1 MTDSQSTSMTPADA
15 QKAIL
20 AIEKQLSTLRV
31 FAGMSA
37 ELPLKKGRGKNKGK
51 TETPDGEPKK
61 KRELTPLIAAMNEE
75 RKQIF
80 EELKASWAEKNADFT
95 SLDAKALSLAVK
107 NGEVDAKPRFS
118 DALKEHSKRQREG
131 DPEKQAKYEAYRAK
145 TDEKQAAKKSGASSV
160 ASASDSGSVNESGA
174 VPATGEVK
182 KRKNPWLGL
191 TDEQKEERKAKMAAG
206 KEAAK
211 KVREAALVAAP
222 VAAAPSV
229 AAPVAAPSA
238 SNPFD
243 DAAATEAPASD
254 AESATSS
261 KKPGPPKGVKLSE
274 EERVRRAAKAK
285 ATRAA
290 RAAAAVPLP
299 ASPPSSS
306 ASSVIVDEIDEE
318 TFTKQQIGSKIVYKN
333 ALGHVRAYTTEGAGI
348 WLGMYDPVK
357 KVIDASVPEPSE

>member
-80 EELKASWAEKNADFT
+80 EELKASWAEKNADFI
-95 SLDAKALSLAVK
+95 SLDAKALSAAVK

-182 KRKNPWLGL
+182 KERKNPWLGL
-191 TDEQKEERKAKMAAG
+191 TEEQKAERKAKMAAG

-211 KVREAALVAAP
+211 KVREAAAA
-222 VAAAPSV
+222 SV
-229 AAPVAAPSA
+229 AAPVAAPAPAPVSTA
-238 SNPFD
+238 SN
-243 DAAATEAPASD
+243 
-254 AESATSS
+254 
-261 KKPGPPKGVKLSE
+261 
-274 EERVRRAAKAK
+274 
-285 ATRAA
+285 
-290 RAAAAVPLP
+290 AAAAP
-299 ASPPSSS
+299 AVAEKRPVKVAPKAAAS
-306 ASSVIVDEIDEE
+306 APAPAPAPVAAAVEVVEASADDEE
-318 TFTKQQIGSKIVYKN
+318 AFQPFEFKGTKYWKNGLQYVYKKTSDGGFGDY
-333 ALGHVRAYTTEGAGI
+333 LGRYDVPKRKIDTT
-348 WLGMYDPVK
+348 
-357 KVIDASVPEPSE
+357 VPEPPVED

>member
-80 EELKASWAEKNADFT
+80 EELKASWAEKNPEFT
-95 SLDAKALSLAVK
+95 SLDAKALSAAVK

-211 KVREAALVAAP
+211 KVREAAAA
-222 VAAAPSV
+222 SV
-229 AAPVAAPSA
+229 AAPVAAPAPAPVSTA
-238 SNPFD
+238 SN
-243 DAAATEAPASD
+243 
-254 AESATSS
+254 
-261 KKPGPPKGVKLSE
+261 
-274 EERVRRAAKAK
+274 
-285 ATRAA
+285 
-290 RAAAAVPLP
+290 AAAAP
-299 ASPPSSS
+299 AVAEKRPVKVAPKAAAS
-306 ASSVIVDEIDEE
+306 APAPAPAPVAAAVEVVEASADDEE
-318 TFTKQQIGSKIVYKN
+318 AFQPFEFKGTKYWKNGLQYVYKKTSDGGFGDY
-333 ALGHVRAYTTEGAGI
+333 LGRYDVPKRKIDTT
-348 WLGMYDPVK
+348 
-357 KVIDASVPEPSE
+357 VPEPPVED

>member
-80 EELKASWAEKNADFT
+80 EELKASWAEKNADFI
-95 SLDAKALSLAVK
+95 SLDAKALSAAVK
-107 NGEVDAKPRFS
+107 NGEVEAKPRFS

-182 KRKNPWLGL
+182 KERKNPWLGL

-211 KVREAALVAAP
+211 KVREAAAA
-222 VAAAPSV
+222 SV
-229 AAPVAAPSA
+229 AAPVAVTASVAVAAPVSTA
-238 SNPFD
+238 SN
-243 DAAATEAPASD
+243 
-254 AESATSS
+254 
-261 KKPGPPKGVKLSE
+261 
-274 EERVRRAAKAK
+274 
-285 ATRAA
+285 
-290 RAAAAVPLP
+290 AAAAP
-299 ASPPSSS
+299 AV
-306 ASSVIVDEIDEE
+306 AE
-318 TFTKQQIGSKIVYKN
+318 K
-333 ALGHVRAYTTEGAGI
+333 R
-348 WLGMYDPVK
+348 PVK
-357 KVIDASVPEPSE
+357 VAPKVAASVPAPAPAPVAAAVEVVEASADDEEAFQPFEFKGTKYWKNGLQYVYKKTSDGGFGDYLGRYDVPKRKIDTTVPEPPVED

>member
-80 EELKASWAEKNADFT
+80 EELKASWAEKNPEFT
-95 SLDAKALSLAVK
+95 SLDAKALSAAVK

-182 KRKNPWLGL
+182 KRKNPWADL
-191 TDEQKEERKAKMAAG
+191 TDEQKKERVAKMQTG
-206 KEAAK
+206 KLAK
-211 KVREAALVAAP
+211 KAATAGTASVTAP
-222 VAAAPSV
+222 VAAAAAVTASTASNAAAAPAV
-229 AAPVAAPSA
+229 AEKRPVKVAPKAAASAPAPAPAPVAAAVEVVEASA
-238 SNPFD
+238 D
-243 DAAATEAPASD
+243 
-254 AESATSS
+254 
-261 KKPGPPKGVKLSE
+261 
-274 EERVRRAAKAK
+274 
-285 ATRAA
+285 
-290 RAAAAVPLP
+290 
-299 ASPPSSS
+299 
-306 ASSVIVDEIDEE
+306 DEE
-318 TFTKQQIGSKIVYKN
+318 AFQPFEFKGTKYWKNGLQYVYKKTSDGGFGDY
-333 ALGHVRAYTTEGAGI
+333 LGRYDVPKRKIDTT
-348 WLGMYDPVK
+348 
-357 KVIDASVPEPSE
+357 VPEPPVED

>member
-211 KVREAALVAAP
+211 KVREAAAA
-222 VAAAPSV
+222 SV
-229 AAPVAAPSA
+229 AAPVAVTASVAVVAPVSTA
-238 SNPFD
+238 SN
-243 DAAATEAPASD
+243 AAAAPAVAEKRPVKVAPKAAASAPAPAPAPVAPVEVVAGD
-254 AESATSS
+254 ADDEETYAHWEH
-261 KKPGPPKGVKLSE
+261 KGVKYWKNGLHYLYKRNLDDSFGAWAG
-274 EERVRRAAKAK
+274 RFD
-285 ATRAA
+285 
-290 RAAAAVPLP
+290 VPKRKIDTTVLE
-299 ASPPSSS
+299 PP
-306 ASSVIVDEIDEE
+306 VED
-318 TFTKQQIGSKIVYKN
+318 
-333 ALGHVRAYTTEGAGI
+333 
-348 WLGMYDPVK
+348 
-357 KVIDASVPEPSE
+357 

>member
-80 EELKASWAEKNADFT
+80 EELKASWAEKNPEFT
-95 SLDAKALSLAVK
+95 SLDAKALSAAVK

-182 KRKNPWLGL
+182 KERKNPWLGL

-211 KVREAALVAAP
+211 KVREAAAA
-222 VAAAPSV
+222 SV
-229 AAPVAAPSA
+229 AAPVAVTASVAVAVTASTA
-238 SNPFD
+238 SN
-243 DAAATEAPASD
+243 
-254 AESATSS
+254 
-261 KKPGPPKGVKLSE
+261 
-274 EERVRRAAKAK
+274 
-285 ATRAA
+285 
-290 RAAAAVPLP
+290 AAAAP
-299 ASPPSSS
+299 AVAEKRPVKVAPKAAAS
-306 ASSVIVDEIDEE
+306 APAPAPAPAPVAAAVEVVEASADDEE
-318 TFTKQQIGSKIVYKN
+318 AFQPFEFKGTKYWKNGLQYVYKKTSDGGFGDY
-333 ALGHVRAYTTEGAGI
+333 LGRYDVPKRKIDTT
-348 WLGMYDPVK
+348 
-357 KVIDASVPEPSE
+357 VPEPPVED

>member
-80 EELKASWAEKNADFT
+80 EELKASWAEKNADFI

-182 KRKNPWLGL
+182 KERKNPWADL
-191 TDEQKEERKAKMAAG
+191 TEEQKKERVAKMTAG
-206 KEAAK
+206 KAAK
-211 KVREAALVAAP
+211 KAAAAEPAAVVAPVAVTPVIPQKPSVPKPSAPKQSAPKPSAASVPAP
-222 VAAAPSV
+222 VAAVEVV
-229 AAPVAAPSA
+229 AGDA
-238 SNPFD
+238 D
-243 DAAATEAPASD
+243 DEETYKDFEF
-254 AESATSS
+254 
-261 KKPGPPKGVKLSE
+261 KGVKYYKNGL
-274 EERVRRAAKAK
+274 
-285 ATRAA
+285 
-290 RAAAAVPLP
+290 
-299 ASPPSSS
+299 
-306 ASSVIVDEIDEE
+306 
-318 TFTKQQIGSKIVYKN
+318 QYVYKQLSDKN
-333 ALGHVRAYTTEGAGI
+333 VGDYVGRYDVPKRKIDTT
-348 WLGMYDPVK
+348 
-357 KVIDASVPEPSE
+357 VPEPPVED

>member
-31 FAGMSA
+31 FAGMSV

-211 KVREAALVAAP
+211 KVREASAASVAA
-222 VAAAPSV
+222 SV
-229 AAPVAAPSA
+229 AAPVAAPAPAPVSTA
-238 SNPFD
+238 SN
-243 DAAATEAPASD
+243 
-254 AESATSS
+254 
-261 KKPGPPKGVKLSE
+261 
-274 EERVRRAAKAK
+274 
-285 ATRAA
+285 
-290 RAAAAVPLP
+290 AAAAP
-299 ASPPSSS
+299 AVAEKRPVKVAPKAAAS
-306 ASSVIVDEIDEE
+306 APAPAPAPAPVAAAVEVVEASADDEE
-318 TFTKQQIGSKIVYKN
+318 AFQPFEFKGTKYWKNGLQYVYKKTSDGGFGDY
-333 ALGHVRAYTTEGAGI
+333 LGRYDVPKRKIDTT
-348 WLGMYDPVK
+348 
-357 KVIDASVPEPSE
+357 VPEPPVED

>member
-80 EELKASWAEKNADFT
+80 EELKASWAEKNADFI
-95 SLDAKALSLAVK
+95 SLDAKALSAAVK

-182 KRKNPWLGL
+182 KERKNPWADL
-191 TDEQKEERKAKMAAG
+191 TDEQKKERVAKMQTG
-206 KEAAK
+206 KLAK
-211 KVREAALVAAP
+211 KAAAASVAA
-222 VAAAPSV
+222 SV
-229 AAPVAAPSA
+229 AAPVAAPAPAPVSTA
-238 SNPFD
+238 SN
-243 DAAATEAPASD
+243 
-254 AESATSS
+254 
-261 KKPGPPKGVKLSE
+261 
-274 EERVRRAAKAK
+274 
-285 ATRAA
+285 
-290 RAAAAVPLP
+290 AAAAP
-299 ASPPSSS
+299 AVAEKRPVKVAPKAAAS
-306 ASSVIVDEIDEE
+306 APAPAPAPAPVAAAVEVVEASADDEE
-318 TFTKQQIGSKIVYKN
+318 AFQPFEFKGTKYWKNGLQYVYKKTSDGGFGDY
-333 ALGHVRAYTTEGAGI
+333 LGRYDVPKRKIDTT
-348 WLGMYDPVK
+348 
-357 KVIDASVPEPSE
+357 VPEPPVED

>member
-80 EELKASWAEKNADFT
+80 EELKASWAEKNPEFT
-95 SLDAKALSLAVK
+95 SLDAKALSAAVK
-107 NGEVDAKPRFS
+107 NGEVEAKPRFS

-174 VPATGEVK
+174 VPATSEVK
-182 KRKNPWLGL
+182 KRKNPWADL
-191 TDEQKEERKAKMAAG
+191 TDEQKKERVAKMQTG
-206 KEAAK
+206 KQAK
-211 KVREAALVAAP
+211 KAAATGTASVTAP
-222 VAAAPSV
+222 VAAAAAATVTASTASNAAAAPAV
-229 AAPVAAPSA
+229 AEKRPVKVAPKAAASAPAPAPAPAPVAAAVEVVEASA
-238 SNPFD
+238 D
-243 DAAATEAPASD
+243 
-254 AESATSS
+254 
-261 KKPGPPKGVKLSE
+261 
-274 EERVRRAAKAK
+274 
-285 ATRAA
+285 
-290 RAAAAVPLP
+290 
-299 ASPPSSS
+299 
-306 ASSVIVDEIDEE
+306 DEE
-318 TFTKQQIGSKIVYKN
+318 AFQPFEFKGTKYWKNGLQYVYKKTSDGGFGDY
-333 ALGHVRAYTTEGAGI
+333 LGRYDVPKRKIDTT
-348 WLGMYDPVK
+348 
-357 KVIDASVPEPSE
+357 VPEPPVED

>member
-80 EELKASWAEKNADFT
+80 EELKASWAEKNADFV
-95 SLDAKALSLAVK
+95 SLDAKALSAAVK

-174 VPATGEVK
+174 SPATGEVK
-182 KRKNPWLGL
+182 KERKNPWLGL
-191 TDEQKEERKAKMAAG
+191 TEEQKAERKAKMAAG

-211 KVREAALVAAP
+211 KVREASAA
-222 VAAAPSV
+222 SV
-229 AAPVAAPSA
+229 AAPVAAPA
-238 SNPFD
+238 P
-243 DAAATEAPASD
+243 APAST
-254 AESATSS
+254 ASN
-261 KKPGPPKGVKLSE
+261 
-274 EERVRRAAKAK
+274 
-285 ATRAA
+285 
-290 RAAAAVPLP
+290 AAAAP
-299 ASPPSSS
+299 AVAEKRPVKVAPKAAAS
-306 ASSVIVDEIDEE
+306 APAPAPAPAPVAAAVEVVEASADDEE
-318 TFTKQQIGSKIVYKN
+318 AFQPFEFKGTKYWKNGLQYVYKKTSDGGFGDY
-333 ALGHVRAYTTEGAGI
+333 LGRYDVPKRKIDTT
-348 WLGMYDPVK
+348 
-357 KVIDASVPEPSE
+357 VPEPPVEE

>member
-80 EELKASWAEKNADFT
+80 EELKASWAEKNADFI
-95 SLDAKALSLAVK
+95 SLDAKALSAAVK

-182 KRKNPWLGL
+182 KERKNPWLGL
-191 TDEQKEERKAKMAAG
+191 TEEQKAERKAKMAAG

-211 KVREAALVAAP
+211 KVREAAAA
-222 VAAAPSV
+222 SV
-229 AAPVAAPSA
+229 AAPVAVTASVAVAVTASTA
-238 SNPFD
+238 SN
-243 DAAATEAPASD
+243 
-254 AESATSS
+254 
-261 KKPGPPKGVKLSE
+261 
-274 EERVRRAAKAK
+274 
-285 ATRAA
+285 
-290 RAAAAVPLP
+290 AAAAP
-299 ASPPSSS
+299 AVAEKRPVKVAPKAAAS
-306 ASSVIVDEIDEE
+306 APAPAPVAAAVEVVEASADDEE
-318 TFTKQQIGSKIVYKN
+318 AFQPFEFKGTKYWKNGLQYVYKKTSDGGFGDY
-333 ALGHVRAYTTEGAGI
+333 LGRYDVPKRKIDTT
-348 WLGMYDPVK
+348 
-357 KVIDASVPEPSE
+357 VPEPPVED

>member
-80 EELKASWAEKNADFT
+80 EELKASWAEKNPEFT
-95 SLDAKALSLAVK
+95 SLDAKALSAAVK

-182 KRKNPWLGL
+182 KERKNPWLGL
-191 TDEQKEERKAKMAAG
+191 TDEQKAERKAKMAAG

-211 KVREAALVAAP
+211 KVREAAAA
-222 VAAAPSV
+222 SV
-229 AAPVAAPSA
+229 AAPVAAPAPAPVSTA
-238 SNPFD
+238 SN
-243 DAAATEAPASD
+243 
-254 AESATSS
+254 
-261 KKPGPPKGVKLSE
+261 
-274 EERVRRAAKAK
+274 
-285 ATRAA
+285 
-290 RAAAAVPLP
+290 AAAAP
-299 ASPPSSS
+299 AVAEKRPVKVAPKAAAS
-306 ASSVIVDEIDEE
+306 APAPAPAPAPVAAAVEVVEASADDEE
-318 TFTKQQIGSKIVYKN
+318 AFQPFEFKGTKYWKNGLQYVYKKTSDGGFGDY
-333 ALGHVRAYTTEGAGI
+333 LGRYDVPKRKIDTT
-348 WLGMYDPVK
+348 
-357 KVIDASVPEPSE
+357 VPEPPVED

>member
-95 SLDAKALSLAVK
+95 SLDAKALSAAVK
-107 NGEVDAKPRFS
+107 NGEVEAKPRFS

-145 TDEKQAAKKSGASSV
+145 TDEKQAQKKSGANSV

-182 KRKNPWLGL
+182 KRKNPWADL
-191 TDEQKEERKAKMAAG
+191 TEEQKKERVAKMTAG
-206 KEAAK
+206 KLAK
-211 KVREAALVAAP
+211 KAAAEPAAVVAPVSVSQVAVTPVIPQKPSVPKPSAPKQSAPKPSAASVPAAAP
-222 VAAAPSV
+222 VAAVEVV
-229 AAPVAAPSA
+229 AGDA
-238 SNPFD
+238 D
-243 DAAATEAPASD
+243 DEETYKDFEF
-254 AESATSS
+254 
-261 KKPGPPKGVKLSE
+261 KGVKYYKNGL
-274 EERVRRAAKAK
+274 
-285 ATRAA
+285 
-290 RAAAAVPLP
+290 
-299 ASPPSSS
+299 
-306 ASSVIVDEIDEE
+306 
-318 TFTKQQIGSKIVYKN
+318 QYVYKQLSDKN
-333 ALGHVRAYTTEGAGI
+333 VGDYVGRYDVPKRKIDTT
-348 WLGMYDPVK
+348 
-357 KVIDASVPEPSE
+357 VPEPPVED

>member
-95 SLDAKALSLAVK
+95 SLDAKALSAAVK
-107 NGEVDAKPRFS
+107 NGEVEAKPRFS

-182 KRKNPWLGL
+182 KRKNPWADL
-191 TDEQKEERKAKMAAG
+191 TDEQKKERVAKMQTG
-206 KEAAK
+206 KQAK
-211 KVREAALVAAP
+211 KAAATGTASVTAP
-222 VAAAPSV
+222 VAAAAAAAVTASTASNAAAAPAV
-229 AAPVAAPSA
+229 AEKRPVKVEPKAAASAPAPAPAPVAAAVEVVEASA
-238 SNPFD
+238 D
-243 DAAATEAPASD
+243 
-254 AESATSS
+254 
-261 KKPGPPKGVKLSE
+261 
-274 EERVRRAAKAK
+274 
-285 ATRAA
+285 
-290 RAAAAVPLP
+290 
-299 ASPPSSS
+299 
-306 ASSVIVDEIDEE
+306 DEE
-318 TFTKQQIGSKIVYKN
+318 AFQPFEFKGTKYWKNGLQYVYKKTSDGGFGDY
-333 ALGHVRAYTTEGAGI
+333 LGRYDVPKRKIDTT
-348 WLGMYDPVK
+348 
-357 KVIDASVPEPSE
+357 VPEPPVED

>member
-1 MTDSQSTSMTPADA
+1 MTDSQSISMTPADA
-15 QKAIL
+15 QKAIM
-20 AIEKQLSTLRV
+20 AIEKQLSTLRL

-51 TETPDGEPKK
+51 TESPDGEPKK

-95 SLDAKALSLAVK
+95 SLDAKALSAAVK
-107 NGEVDAKPRFS
+107 NGEVEAKPRFS

-160 ASASDSGSVNESGA
+160 ASASDSGSINESGA

-182 KRKNPWLGL
+182 KERKNPWLGL

-211 KVREAALVAAP
+211 KVREAAAA
-222 VAAAPSV
+222 SV
-229 AAPVAAPSA
+229 AAPVS
-238 SNPFD
+238 
-243 DAAATEAPASD
+243 APAS
-254 AESATSS
+254 
-261 KKPGPPKGVKLSE
+261 V
-274 EERVRRAAKAK
+274 
-285 ATRAA
+285 
-290 RAAAAVPLP
+290 AAAVPVSTASNAAAAP
-299 ASPPSSS
+299 AVAEKRPVKVAPKPVAPVS
-306 ASSVIVDEIDEE
+306 APAPVAAVEVVEASADDEE
-318 TFTKQQIGSKIVYKN
+318 AFQPFEFKGTKYWKNGLQYVYKKTSD
-333 ALGHVRAYTTEGAGI
+333 GGFGDYVGRYDVPKRKIDTT
-348 WLGMYDPVK
+348 
-357 KVIDASVPEPSE
+357 VPEPPVED